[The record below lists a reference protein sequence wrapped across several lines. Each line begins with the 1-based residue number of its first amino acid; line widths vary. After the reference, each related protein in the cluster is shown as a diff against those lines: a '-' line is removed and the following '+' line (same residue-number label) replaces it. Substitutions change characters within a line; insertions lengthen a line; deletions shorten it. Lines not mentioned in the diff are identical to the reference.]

1 MAGEKMQRAGIFK
14 ELLIYPDSLIFSLEV
29 PWKFPDSLIL
39 RLRAEL
45 LRDKMLLRLSPPSA
59 QTPLDR
65 GLSDAGALHT
75 TAVVLRCYG

>member
-1 MAGEKMQRAGIFK
+1 MQRDGIFS

-45 LRDKMLLRLSPPSA
+45 LRAKIGLRISPPSA
-59 QTPLDR
+59 HPPLNR